1 MDGDGEALVVV
12 AESALQ
18 FIQMDQGWGRDKIQI
33 ISGSIAGA
41 KEVEEEGDIVGQEN
55 EMERCGGDG
64 VAEIDG
70 VSGEE
75 EVLHEDAV
83 GGATL
88 QGIVCEYHGPLLL
101 RPS

>member
-1 MDGDGEALVVV
+1 
-12 AESALQ
+12 
-18 FIQMDQGWGRDKIQI
+18 
-33 ISGSIAGA
+33 
-41 KEVEEEGDIVGQEN
+41 
-55 EMERCGGDG
+55 MERCGGDG

-83 GGATL
+83 GGTTL